1 LLLWDLS
8 PDSGNMT
15 EQELPNATED
25 VASISPEAQSALE
38 QPSETPAGAGPEA
51 AGAEA
56 LAAER
61 DRLAQEKAE
70 LQDRYLRLAA
80 EFDNYRKRSDRER
93 LEAIEFAAAGA
104 LKALLP
110 VLDDL
115 ERALKIQTS
124 DAEYARGVE
133 LIYQRMSETLRKLGV
148 EPVESEG
155 KPFDPNLHHA
165 IERVEDSGIE
175 QDTVLAELQRGYTYK
190 GRLLR
195 EALVRVAVKS

>member
-1 LLLWDLS
+1 
-8 PDSGNMT
+8 MT

-25 VASISPEAQSALE
+25 VASLSPEAQSALE
-38 QPSETPAGAGPEA
+38 QPAEA
-51 AGAEA
+51 AAEAAPEPPSAEA

-80 EFDNYRKRSDRER
+80 EFDNYRKRSERER

-124 DAEYARGVE
+124 DADYARGVE
-133 LIYQRMSETLRKLGV
+133 LIYQRLSETLRKLGV

-165 IERVEDSGIE
+165 IERLEDSGVE
-175 QDTVLAELQRGYTYK
+175 QDTVLAELQRGYTFK

>member
-1 LLLWDLS
+1 
-8 PDSGNMT
+8 MT

-25 VASISPEAQSALE
+25 VASLSPEAQSALE
-38 QPSETPAGAGPEA
+38 QPAGAAAEA
-51 AGAEA
+51 SPAPPSAEA

-80 EFDNYRKRSDRER
+80 EFDNYRKRSERER

-104 LKALLP
+104 SKALLP

-124 DAEYARGVE
+124 DADYARGVQ
-133 LIYQRMSETLRKLGV
+133 LIYQRLSETLRKLGV

-155 KPFDPNLHHA
+155 KTFDPNLHHA
-165 IERVEDSGIE
+165 IERVEDSGVE

>member
-1 LLLWDLS
+1 
-8 PDSGNMT
+8 MT